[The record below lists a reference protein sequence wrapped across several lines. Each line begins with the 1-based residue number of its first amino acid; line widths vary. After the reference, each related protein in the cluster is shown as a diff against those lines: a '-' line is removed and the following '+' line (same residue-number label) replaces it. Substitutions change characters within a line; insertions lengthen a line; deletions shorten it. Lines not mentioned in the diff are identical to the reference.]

1 MPNQPYPSSTNDDSA
16 LNTSSTEELKN
27 APGKSASG
35 KTKRPSLNRSL
46 ILNTALQLANQEGL
60 EQLSTRK
67 LAQQLGAS
75 PMAIYR
81 HVANKADLLDG
92 MLECVV
98 LQAKLEAPEKT
109 EDWQEWTINT
119 LCRMR
124 QVLVN
129 NPGVIPLLGSTSV
142 FGASALNAMELVL
155 NVLRQAGFT
164 AHNAAQCFMSM
175 INQMVGHVAK
185 ELNAKQTLN
194 NTQAV
199 SDEQWQQKLGQAIA
213 GLPSEQLPNVV
224 AMAQELASNF
234 SEQGYQ
240 EAIEKILQSYA
251 PNNRT
256 CSALEINQ
264 HLK

>member
-1 MPNQPYPSSTNDDSA
+1 
-16 LNTSSTEELKN
+16 
-27 APGKSASG
+27 
-35 KTKRPSLNRSL
+35 
-46 ILNTALQLANQEGL
+46 
-60 EQLSTRK
+60 
-67 LAQQLGAS
+67 
-75 PMAIYR
+75 
-81 HVANKADLLDG
+81 
-92 MLECVV
+92 
-98 LQAKLEAPEKT
+98 
-109 EDWQEWTINT
+109 
-119 LCRMR
+119 MR

-129 NPGVIPLLGSTSV
+129 NPGVIPLVGSTSV
-142 FGASALNAMELVL
+142 FGAGALNAMELVL

-164 AHNAAQCFMSM
+164 PHNAAQCFMSM